1 MLFPSMTPRSPDTGE
16 VDFQVL
22 KTSIHNEL
30 VASLDLAAVG
40 KVDDAWMRREVQEL
54 SSDIIKRRKLKLTPE
69 IRTRMLAEL
78 DSEVFGLGPLD
89 PLMQDPEISDILV
102 NNSREVYVERHG
114 RLELTS
120 TLFADDTHLLRII
133 QRIVSR
139 IGRRIDEVSPMVD
152 ARLPDGSRVNA
163 VVPPL
168 ALNGPKLSIRRFGA
182 EHLKLERLLANGSLS
197 EPMAEFLQAAVASRI
212 SFLIAGGTG
221 AGKTTLLN
229 ALSGAIPFDERI
241 ITIEDSA
248 ELMLQHPHIVSME
261 TRPSNSEG
269 MGEVSARELV
279 RNSLRMR
286 PDRILVGEVRG
297 AEALDMLQAM
307 NTGHEGSLTTIHA
320 NDTRDAL
327 ARLEMMVAMAGF
339 ELPNKVVR
347 EYVAAGIKLIVHL
360 SRLKGGVRRVMRV
373 SEIVS
378 ANNGEYQLEDIFGF
392 RQNGLDAQGRAK
404 GEFYATGYVP
414 HCVSRFEDAG
424 ICISPNLF
432 PAPATR
438 Q

>member
-1 MLFPSMTPRSPDTGE
+1 MLFPTLTPRPPDTGE
-16 VDFQVL
+16 VEFQVL
-22 KTSIHNEL
+22 KTSIHSEL
-30 VASLDLAAVG
+30 VESLDLAAVG
-40 KVDDAWMRREVQEL
+40 KVDEAWMRREVQEI
-54 SSDIIKRRKLKLTPE
+54 SDQIIKRRKLKLAPDV
-69 IRTRMLAEL
+69 RSRLLFEL

-89 PLMQDPEISDILV
+89 ALMTDPQISDILV
-102 NNSREVYVERHG
+102 NNCREVFVERHG

-120 TLFADDTHLLRII
+120 VLFADDAHLLRII

-139 IGRRIDEVSPMVD
+139 VGRRIDEVSPLVD

-168 ALNGPKLSIRRFGA
+168 ALDGPKLSIRRFGA
-182 EHLKLERLLANGSLS
+182 EHLKLENMLANGSLS

-248 ELMLQHPHIVSME
+248 ELLLQHPHVARLE
-261 TRPSNSEG
+261 TRQSNSEG
-269 MGEVSARELV
+269 SGEISARDLV

-297 AEALDMLQAM
+297 PEALDMLQAM

-327 ARLEMMVAMAGF
+327 SRLEMMVAMSGI
-339 ELPNKVVR
+339 EMPIKVVR
-347 EYVAAGIKLIVHL
+347 EYVASGIKLLVHL

-373 SEIVS
+373 TEIV
-378 ANNGEYQLEDIFGF
+378 AVENGEYQLQDIFGF
-392 RQNGLDAQGRAK
+392 RQQGLDAQGRAK
-404 GEFYATGYVP
+404 CEFYCTGHRP
-414 HCVSRFEDAG
+414 LCVSRFEDAG
-424 ICISPNLF
+424 VSVSDALF
-432 PAPATR
+432 EAK
-438 Q
+438 

>member
-1 MLFPSMTPRSPDTGE
+1 MLFNTISSPTRCADPSE
-16 VDFQVL
+16 IEFQSL
-22 KTSIHNEL
+22 KTSIHSEL
-30 VASLDLAAVG
+30 VSMLDLAAVG
-40 KVDDAWMRREVQEL
+40 KIDEAWMRREVQEL
-54 SSDIIKRRKLKLTPE
+54 ADEILKRRKVNLVPE
-69 IRTRMLAEL
+69 THTRMLTDLA
-78 DSEVFGLGPLD
+78 SEVFGLGPLES
-89 PLMQDPEISDILV
+89 LMTDPEISDILV
-102 NNSREVYVERHG
+102 NNSREVYIERHG

-120 TLFADDTHLLRII
+120 TVFADDAHLLRII

-139 IGRRIDEVSPMVD
+139 VGRRIDEVSPMVD
-152 ARLPDGSRVNA
+152 ARLADGSRVNA

-182 EHLKLERLLANGSLS
+182 EHLKLERLLENGSVS
-197 EPMAEFLQAAVASRI
+197 EAMAEFLQAAVASRI

-229 ALSGAIPFDERI
+229 ALSAAIPFDERI
-241 ITIEDSA
+241 VTIEDSA
-248 ELMLQHPHIVSME
+248 ELLLQHPHIVSME
-261 TRPSNSEG
+261 TRQSNSEG
-269 MGEVSARELV
+269 VGEVSARELV

-297 AEALDMLQAM
+297 PEALDMLQAM

-327 ARLEMMVAMAGF
+327 ARLEMMVAMSGF

-360 SRLKGGVRRVMRV
+360 SRLKGGVRKVMRI

-378 ANNGEYQLEDIFGF
+378 ASDGEYQLQDIFGF
-392 RQNGLDAQGRAK
+392 RQSGLDSQGRAK
-404 GEFYATGYVP
+404 GEFYATGYRP
-414 HCVSRFEDAG
+414 ACANRFEDAG
-424 ICISPNLF
+424 IRISDDLF
-432 PAPATR
+432 R
-438 Q
+438 V

>member
-1 MLFPSMTPRSPDTGE
+1 MRFSTMPPRSSNTDE
-16 VDFQVL
+16 IEFQAL
-22 KTSIHNEL
+22 KTSIHSEL

-40 KVDDAWMRREVQEL
+40 KVDDAWMRREVHEL
-54 SSDIIKRRKLKLTPE
+54 ADEILKRRKIKLAAE
-69 IRTRMLAEL
+69 VRSRMLAEL
-78 DSEVFGLGPLD
+78 ESEVFGLGPLD
-89 PLMQDPEISDILV
+89 SLMTDPEISDILV

-114 RLELTS
+114 RLELAS
-120 TLFADDTHLLRII
+120 TVFADDAHLLRII

-139 IGRRIDEVSPMVD
+139 VGRRIDEVSPMVD
-152 ARLPDGSRVNA
+152 ARLADGSRINA

-168 ALNGPKLSIRRFGA
+168 ALHGPKLSIRRFGA

-197 EPMAEFLQAAVASRI
+197 EPMAQFLQAAVASRI

-229 ALSGAIPFDERI
+229 ALSAAIPFDERI

-248 ELMLQHPHIVSME
+248 ELLLQHPHIVSME
-261 TRPSNSEG
+261 TRQSNSEG

-297 AEALDMLQAM
+297 PEALDMLQAM

-327 ARLEMMVAMAGF
+327 ARLEMMVAMSGF

-373 SEIVS
+373 TEIVS
-378 ANNGEYQLEDIFGF
+378 ANDGQYQLQDVFGF
-392 RQNGLDAQGRAK
+392 RQDGLDAQGRAR
-404 GEFYATGYVP
+404 GEFYATGYRPV
-414 HCVSRFEDAG
+414 CVGRFADAG
-424 ICISPNLF
+424 VQISDSLF
-432 PAPATR
+432 HS
-438 Q
+438 

>member
-1 MLFPSMTPRSPDTGE
+1 MLFNTISSPTRCAGPSE
-16 VDFQVL
+16 IEFQSL
-22 KTSIHNEL
+22 KTSIHSEL
-30 VASLDLAAVG
+30 VSMLDLAAVG
-40 KVDDAWMRREVQEL
+40 KIDEAWMRREVQEL
-54 SSDIIKRRKLKLTPE
+54 ADEILKRRKVNLVPE
-69 IRTRMLAEL
+69 THTRMLTDLA
-78 DSEVFGLGPLD
+78 SEVFGLGPLES
-89 PLMQDPEISDILV
+89 LMTDPEISDILV
-102 NNSREVYVERHG
+102 NNSREVYIERHG

-120 TLFADDTHLLRII
+120 TVFADDAHLLRII

-139 IGRRIDEVSPMVD
+139 VGRRIDEVSPMVD
-152 ARLPDGSRVNA
+152 ARLADGSRVNA

-182 EHLKLERLLANGSLS
+182 EHLKLERLLENGSVS
-197 EPMAEFLQAAVASRI
+197 EAMAEFLQAAVASRI

-229 ALSGAIPFDERI
+229 ALSAAIPFDERI
-241 ITIEDSA
+241 VTIEDSA
-248 ELMLQHPHIVSME
+248 ELLLQHPHIVSME
-261 TRPSNSEG
+261 TRQSNSEG
-269 MGEVSARELV
+269 VGEVSARELV

-297 AEALDMLQAM
+297 PEALDMLQAM

-327 ARLEMMVAMAGF
+327 ARLEMMVAMSGF

-360 SRLKGGVRRVMRV
+360 SRLKGGVRKVMRI

-378 ANNGEYQLEDIFGF
+378 ASDGEYQLQDIFGF
-392 RQNGLDAQGRAK
+392 RQSGLDSQGRAK
-404 GEFYATGYVP
+404 GEFYATGYRP
-414 HCVSRFEDAG
+414 ACANRFEDAG
-424 ICISPNLF
+424 IRISDDLF
-432 PAPATR
+432 R
-438 Q
+438 V

>member
-1 MLFPSMTPRSPDTGE
+1 MLFPTLTPRPPDTGE
-16 VDFQVL
+16 VEFQVL
-22 KTSIHNEL
+22 KTSIHSEL
-30 VASLDLAAVG
+30 VESLDLAAVG
-40 KVDDAWMRREVQEL
+40 KVDEAWMRREVQEI
-54 SSDIIKRRKLKLTPE
+54 SDQIIKRRKLKLAPDV
-69 IRTRMLAEL
+69 RSRLLFEL

-89 PLMQDPEISDILV
+89 ALMTDPQISDILV
-102 NNSREVYVERHG
+102 NNCREVFVERHG

-120 TLFADDTHLLRII
+120 VLFADDAHLLRII

-139 IGRRIDEVSPMVD
+139 VGRRIDEVSPLVD

-168 ALNGPKLSIRRFGA
+168 ALDGPKLSIRRFGA
-182 EHLKLERLLANGSLS
+182 EHLKLENMLANGSLS

-248 ELMLQHPHIVSME
+248 ELLLQHPHVARLE
-261 TRPSNSEG
+261 TRQSNSEG
-269 MGEVSARELV
+269 SGEISARDLV

-297 AEALDMLQAM
+297 PEALDMLQAM

-327 ARLEMMVAMAGF
+327 SRLEMMVAMSGI
-339 ELPNKVVR
+339 EMPIKVVR
-347 EYVAAGIKLIVHL
+347 EYVASGIKLLVHL

-373 SEIVS
+373 TEIV
-378 ANNGEYQLEDIFGF
+378 AVENGEYQLQDIFGF
-392 RQNGLDAQGRAK
+392 RQQGLDAQGRAK
-404 GEFYATGYVP
+404 GEFYCTGHRP
-414 HCVSRFEDAG
+414 LCVSRFEDAG
-424 ICISPNLF
+424 VSVSDALF
-432 PAPATR
+432 EAK
-438 Q
+438 